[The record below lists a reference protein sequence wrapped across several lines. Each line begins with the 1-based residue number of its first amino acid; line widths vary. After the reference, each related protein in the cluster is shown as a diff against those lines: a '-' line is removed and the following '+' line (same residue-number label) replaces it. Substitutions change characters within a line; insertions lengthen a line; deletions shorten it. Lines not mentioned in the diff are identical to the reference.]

1 MPTISVINGAALGGG
16 LELALATDLRV
27 AGPLAKLGLPETKL
41 AIIPGAGGTQ
51 RLPRLIGLSKAKELV
66 FTGSVVNGCQAAVLG
81 LVNHS
86 VETDPMDKA
95 LDLARSILP
104 NGPVALRMAK
114 LAMSNGLNK
123 DL

>member
-1 MPTISVINGAALGGG
+1 
-16 LELALATDLRV
+16 
-27 AGPLAKLGLPETKL
+27 
-41 AIIPGAGGTQ
+41 
-51 RLPRLIGLSKAKELV
+51 LV
-66 FTGSVVNGCQAAVLG
+66 FTGSVVNGRQAADLG
-81 LVNHS
+81 LVNHA

-123 DL
+123 DLYCFFFSK